1 MIAALPGA
9 DLAGHALG
17 VLRAGLAAPASHRIA
32 LLAVGVL
39 QDLGLDRIALM
50 AEFGERLSFQHLAA
64 ACDCCVAGPVVSV
77 TLGRLL
83 RQGPFENLL
92 VLADARTHLEGLER
106 TLAAAL
112 SRMTPLSS
120 AKSSVTTDSTGA
132 AGSSATTGS
141 SGATVAPGCTH
152 GAARIERVG
161 LMTDPQRLL
170 LTDPTRAGHQAALD
184 LVAWAGPGMSFV
196 GQA

>member
-17 VLRAGLAAPASHRIA
+17 VLRAGLTAPASHRIA
-32 LLAVGVL
+32 LLAVGAL

-50 AEFGERLSFQHLAA
+50 AKFGDRLSFQHLAA

-112 SRMTPLSS
+112 GRITPLSS
-120 AKSSVTTDSTGA
+120 EKSSVTT
-132 AGSSATTGS
+132 GSSATTGS

-152 GAARIERVG
+152 GAAHIERVG
-161 LMTDPQRLL
+161 LMTDLQRLL
-170 LTDPTRAGHQAALD
+170 LTDSTRAGHQAALD
-184 LVAWAGPGMSFV
+184 LMAWAGPGMSFV

>member
-17 VLRAGLAAPASHRIA
+17 VLRAGLTAPASHRIA
-32 LLAVGVL
+32 LLAVGAL

-50 AEFGERLSFQHLAA
+50 AKFGDRLSFQHLAA

-112 SRMTPLSS
+112 GRITPLSS
-120 AKSSVTTDSTGA
+120 EKSSVTT
-132 AGSSATTGS
+132 GSSATTGS

-170 LTDPTRAGHQAALD
+170 LTDSTRAGHQAALD
-184 LVAWAGPGMSFV
+184 LMAWAGPGMSFV